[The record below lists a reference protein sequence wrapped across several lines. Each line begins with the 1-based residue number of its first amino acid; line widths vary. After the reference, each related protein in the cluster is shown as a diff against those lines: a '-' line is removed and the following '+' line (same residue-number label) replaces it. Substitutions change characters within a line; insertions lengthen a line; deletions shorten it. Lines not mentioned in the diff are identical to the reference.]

1 MALPWCPLPRALLTS
16 PRARML
22 SLDAVGALFVAW
34 SLADDTGTVQP
45 ALDCTAIDAL
55 VFVAAQHAREAAGT
69 DEAHTRAIDA
79 VNDLLDGGLIVA
91 EGDALRLDGWVHLD
105 GAPQPRPSAPPPP
118 AGDAP
123 TDAPRAPGRPRK
135 AAPMTPAERK
145 RRERFEARVGGFAG
159 VPPGVTWERWCHEN
173 SVTKT
178 PVGCHENSAAVT
190 KTHAVGH
197 ENSVTKTPAAPRASS
212 PEDQKQMENKG
223 EGESGTRGTR
233 HEPPSARHENS
244 VTKTPPSFRDIP
256 RCPTVESADPFDA
269 DVTLDEMRKASGG
282 RFSSA
287 ATSMQMQSFGV
298 IARELIA
305 RGHASPDALV
315 KAAGHAP
322 HVAWICRLPGPLTVQ
337 RLCAD
342 EGRVLIELLTGCA
355 TCAECG
361 GDPLASGVIDVAART
376 GDPAL
381 DELEAKRA
389 EWQRKYDEQQ
399 AARAAKGGA

>member
-1 MALPWCPLPRALLTS
+1 MTLPWCPLPRALLTS

-22 SLDAVGALFVAW
+22 PLDAVGALLVAW
-34 SLADDTGTVQP
+34 SLSDDDGTIAP
-45 ALDCTAIDAL
+45 ARDRTAVEAL
-55 VFVAAQHAREAAGT
+55 VFVVAQHARESG
-69 DEAHTRAIDA
+69 DFDGEAHAHAADSVA
-79 VNDLLDGGLIVA
+79 ELLDSGLIV
-91 EGDALRLDGWVHLD
+91 EDGDALRLDGWVFLD
-105 GAPQPRPSAPPPP
+105 GAPLPRPAPVGSSSPLPGP
-118 AGDAP
+118 DS
-123 TDAPRAPGRPRK
+123 PRRPGRPRK
-135 AAPMTPAERK
+135 GAEIVDGAERK
-145 RRERFEARVGGFAG
+145 RRTRFEAREGSFRDVPAG
-159 VPPGVTWERWCHEN
+159 VTYEEWTAAKLPDDRRETPPRN
-173 SVTKT
+173 SAS
-178 PVGCHENSAAVT
+178 PRNSAA
-190 KTHAVGH
+190 KLRR
-197 ENSVTKTPAAPRASS
+197 ETPVEGRASD
-212 PEDQKQMENKG
+212 PEDQKDAEKKDG
-223 EGESGTRGTR
+223 EGDSG
-233 HEPPSARHENS
+233 ARDRRE
-244 VTKTPPSFRDIP
+244 TPPRNSAAKLPDDRRETP
-256 RCPTVESADPFDA
+256 ARCGTVERVTPLDP
-269 DVTLDEMRKASGG
+269 DVTLDRMRGASGG

-305 RGHASPDALV
+305 RGHATPDALV

-361 GDPLASGVIDVAART
+361 GDPLASGVIDVAAKT

-399 AARAAKGGA
+399 AARAAKGAA